1 MKDYSFSRIKLHANF
16 LNSLLE
22 DRNTPKAKIKFE
34 TIMLANMLEKFRRSK
49 AKVPTSEMES
59 IYKVLKKVQPIIEE
73 DITSGGSN
81 HEQGN

>member
-1 MKDYSFSRIKLHANF
+1 MKDYSFSRIKSHANF